1 MMLPPTSDQVLL
13 GWAYKHEKEL
23 FCLLAQPLARTYS
36 AWLRDIN
43 KAVER
48 EKKRERE
55 RAKGRK
61 REGEKE
67 SKTEGDKQKS
77 KEVLNMIVVKF
88 TIMKN

>member
-1 MMLPPTSDQVLL
+1 MMLPPTSDQALL
-13 GWAYKHEKEL
+13 GWTCKCEKEL
-23 FCLLAQPLARTYS
+23 YCLLVQPLARTYS
-36 AWLRDIN
+36 AWLQDIN

-48 EKKRERE
+48 EKKGE

-61 REGEKE
+61 REGEKVNRTE
-67 SKTEGDKQKS
+67 SKKPKS